1 MEGAMQVEE
10 EVAMEVAAM
19 ELEEGAMVEEVMVV
33 EEPSM

>member
-1 MEGAMQVEE
+1 MEGAMLVEE
-10 EVAMEVAAM
+10 EVAM